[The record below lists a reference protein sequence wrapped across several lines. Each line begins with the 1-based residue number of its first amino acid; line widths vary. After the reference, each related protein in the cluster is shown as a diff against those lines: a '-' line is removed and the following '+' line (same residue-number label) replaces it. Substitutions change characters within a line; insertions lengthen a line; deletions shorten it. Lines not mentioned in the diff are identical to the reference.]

1 MIPKLDN
8 NYRIFSDEHN
18 FTLQRKTIHKK
29 SQEKTGGLKRPQI
42 SGRASGAGRT
52 CLSYCPLAPD
62 RPYALR

>member
-18 FTLQRKTIHKK
+18 FTLQRKTIQKK
-29 SQEKTGGLKRPQI
+29 TQEKTGGLKRPQI
-42 SGRASGAGRT
+42 SGRTSGAGRT
-52 CLSYCPLAPD
+52 YLSYCPLAPD